1 MLIKNSNLHNLKTIK
16 YYELYM
22 TYETIDNELCF
33 YTSHFKEKII
43 LRNCDDH
50 FESNFFI
57 YFLKKFNI
65 LGLKRLICTSYKSSK
80 IISTQIQ
87 HIDYDNV
94 LVKGKY
100 GYVLY
105 VVKYSE
111 ENRYFMDEEI
121 GKFLPILKRIQK
133 LKCDRDFRSG
143 ECIDFLK
150 QSDIVVTNTLFSLF
164 KDMVSFHIEYKKLFL
179 LIGNQNSLTCKVMFL
194 LFQKNHVWVSYR
206 FGEIKF
212 RVLSNSEPENTK
224 YWVDED
230 GQKWRNLGKVMWLT
244 NLDCERHHKLMI
256 LTKKYNPKEYPKCDN
271 CDAINVGTINDIP
284 FDYADIMGVPIVL
297 KKYNSEQFEIIGEA
311 NHGLDNE
318 FDLFKPII
326 ILKGTF

>member
-1 MLIKNSNLHNLKTIK
+1 
-16 YYELYM
+16 
-22 TYETIDNELCF
+22 
-33 YTSHFKEKII
+33 
-43 LRNCDDH
+43 
-50 FESNFFI
+50 
-57 YFLKKFNI
+57 
-65 LGLKRLICTSYKSSK
+65 
-80 IISTQIQ
+80 
-87 HIDYDNV
+87 
-94 LVKGKY
+94 
-100 GYVLY
+100 
-105 VVKYSE
+105 
-111 ENRYFMDEEI
+111 
-121 GKFLPILKRIQK
+121 
-133 LKCDRDFRSG
+133 
-143 ECIDFLK
+143 
-150 QSDIVVTNTLFSLF
+150 
-164 KDMVSFHIEYKKLFL
+164 MVSFHIEYKKLFL